1 MLAAATGVSSV
12 GLRPPFV
19 TPAAAHSHPDCR
31 GILIL
36 IVAPHYGPP
45 LVLMMQPAIM
55 EWFGSSIAATLCG
68 ATPAANTPDLMPAS
82 EAMARRHIASPAF
95 YAHHA

>member
-1 MLAAATGVSSV
+1 MVLIETVVNTTGWLHIGYGSPDHRPTWCSPPHRSS
-12 GLRPPFV
+12 R
-19 TPAAAHSHPDCR
+19 R
-31 GILIL
+31 
-36 IVAPHYGPP
+36 HYGPP